1 MTRDKLIMKT
11 IFSKLPCLV
20 ESGSREASGCLRS
33 IVTQIERRAVIA
45 YYTLVRASR
54 TGPKACGERVLAPRH
69 LAYAMLTSTG
79 LS

>member
-1 MTRDKLIMKT
+1 MKRHTLIMKT

-45 YYTLVRASR
+45 HYALVRASG
-54 TGPKACGERVLAPRH
+54 TGPQASGERVPPPRQ